1 LGRLAGEYRVRGVV
15 HSILQY
21 CHGYDIEAKALD
33 RALAGMPSLK
43 IVADYGEQ
51 DEEQIRV
58 RVEAFRE
65 VLAGRAV

>member
-1 LGRLAGEYRVRGVV
+1 VLSAAGV
-15 HSILQY
+15 
-21 CHGYDIEAKALD
+21 
-33 RALAGMPSLK
+33 PSLK

-65 VLAGRAV
+65 LLAVGGGITTG